1 LDIFHYFVL
10 SLIEMNRRN
19 NFIQAIFFA
28 EEEPVLH
35 EEHVPVPEPGP
46 GPLLDS
52 V

>member
-1 LDIFHYFVL
+1 
-10 SLIEMNRRN
+10 MNRRN

-28 EEEPVLH
+28 EEPVLH